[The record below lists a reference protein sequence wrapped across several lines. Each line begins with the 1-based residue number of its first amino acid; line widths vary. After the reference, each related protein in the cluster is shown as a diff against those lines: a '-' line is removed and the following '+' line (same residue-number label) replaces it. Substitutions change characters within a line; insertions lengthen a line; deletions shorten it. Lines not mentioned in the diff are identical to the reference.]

1 MRQSIKKLNDLKSET
16 KLIVKHNTDNKLDYY
31 EVEIMAQC
39 LYSFCMSM
47 FRTSNSV
54 ANTLVFMCLKRYIV
68 QCQMTHIEE

>member
-1 MRQSIKKLNDLKSET
+1 MTKYKKIKWLKVRNEVDCKT
-16 KLIVKHNTDNKLDYY
+16 YTDNKLDYY

-39 LYSFCMSM
+39 LYSFSMSM

-68 QCQMTHIEE
+68 QCQMTNIEE